1 MTRWPAIL
9 ACVLALGALPG
20 RAAVETER
28 PLWREIPFREIPW
41 PFPRDGWPAGR
52 AFRCDGGCGG
62 IEVYVRPKLG
72 FCNCEAG
79 VADDDEVD
87 RVSDLDLISP
97 RFAPLRPGEPI
108 RVADI
113 SGRVRT
119 YELRMQDETRHAA
132 VGIAVSHRCD
142 LLVAVAQGAAAA
154 GEVQRMAAALL
165 ATNDIRRWVQSAMQ
179 LR

>member
-1 MTRWPAIL
+1 MQTGRRLSHPAPAGVALYANWRLAQGPEPADGWWPMA
-9 ACVLALGALPG
+9 
-20 RAAVETER
+20 
-28 PLWREIPFREIPW
+28 W
-41 PFPRDGWPAGR
+41 PFPRDGWPPGR
-52 AFRCDGGCGG
+52 AWRGHDL
-62 IEVYVRPKLG
+62 EVYVRPKLG

-154 GEVQRMAAALL
+154 GEVQRMATAVL